1 MNDLTIT
8 TSHSEFFQLLEQR
21 GHRLNFS
28 RTDDSNLALSRFGE
42 YIYENLIIFAPSAED
57 FGGTVDVSVI
67 LEFVDSGRNLLLAAS
82 PSASEAMREIALEC
96 GIKMDETN
104 AYVQVRE
111 TAYISLFRT
120 HQKKKLNWISAH
132 AEFHIIPTRACMV
145 NAESVSL
152 VHSILNHRRTTSIM
166 MRRTR
171 AATLSSHRTI
181 SSIRT

>member
-1 MNDLTIT
+1 MESRSWLTAWTFCLLLALTYADVQTEYPRTLVLVNDLTIT

-28 RTDDSNLALSRFGE
+28 RTDDSKLALSRFGE
-42 YIYENLIIFAPSAED
+42 YIYDNLIIFAPSAED

-104 AYVQVRE
+104 SYVQVRE
-111 TAYISLFRT
+111 
-120 HQKKKLNWISAH
+120 
-132 AEFHIIPTRACMV
+132 
-145 NAESVSL
+145 
-152 VHSILNHRRTTSIM
+152 VHSPRLN
-166 MRRTR
+166 
-171 AATLSSHRTI
+171 
-181 SSIRT
+181 